1 MQICWTVA
9 YRAKARPRERAEHV
23 ALFVNKTHVLP
34 SPGASTDRGL
44 LPRAGEEAASV
55 DRQSL
60 LRRAEAAA
68 KSAALRYSETCGGAV
83 RCTFAGQPRDQ
94 YYESFAATDC
104 VADPQVWI
112 IPRWA
117 DRIRLAFRW
126 DIFEEDSVIPTES
139 DFSVVDLRNAEQ
151 QAVPLPASW
160 GHLLGALAN
169 AASKSKGAH

>member
-1 MQICWTVA
+1 MQTCWTVA
-9 YRAKARPRERAEHV
+9 HRPEARPTARKEHV
-23 ALFVNKTHVLP
+23 AQFVDRHAL
-34 SPGASTDRGL
+34 SSSGAPTDRGL

-117 DRIRLAFRW
+117 DRIRLAFKW
-126 DIFEEDSVIPTES
+126 DIFEEGSVIPTES
-139 DFSVVDLRNAEQ
+139 DNVIVSLKDAEQ
-151 QAVPLPASW
+151 QGVPLPTSW
-160 GHLLGALAN
+160 APLLEELADSV
-169 AASKSKGAH
+169 SKSKGAH

>member
-1 MQICWTVA
+1 MQTCWTVA
-9 YRAKARPRERAEHV
+9 YRAKARPRELVEHV
-23 ALFVNKTHVLP
+23 ALCDIKHALS

-139 DFSVVDLRNAEQ
+139 DNIVVSLNDAEQ
-151 QAVPLPASW
+151 KGVPLPAAWES
-160 GHLLGALAN
+160 LLGTLADSV
-169 AASKSKGAH
+169 SKAKGAD